1 MCRQYLLI
9 IREDKEAHPLP
20 GLLLEQS
27 VLHDFLVFLL
37 YQALVVP
44 V

>member
-9 IREDKEAHPLP
+9 IREDKEARPLP
-20 GLLLEQS
+20 DLLLEQS

-37 YQALVVP
+37 YIKR
-44 V
+44 